1 MININPNDTI
11 LLIYLIRLKKLLI
24 KHLTSLN
31 IGYNFQE
38 FNTYTLDLYHFTS
51 VNVLVICVKS

>member
-1 MININPNDTI
+1 MININPNNTI
-11 LLIYLIRLKKLLI
+11 LLIYLIRLKKLSI

-31 IGYNFQE
+31 IGYNSQE
-38 FNTYTLDLYHFTS
+38 FNTYILDLYHFTS